1 MSEYVP
7 PRVRAWRAIS
17 EKDKEI
23 INEIINWADSI
34 DELDGRTMKLL
45 INIYNKLPDD
55 LKDEDEE
62 EDEDNNN
69 KLDFMDE
76 VINANT
82 DGFEDKQIDNKDKV
96 NKLNEWIGVANT
108 QDNKIAKTI
117 AKDYKAEA
125 KENDKYINEIDKLV
139 LPYKVLHFDKIINNE
154 YNTDDI
160 DNVMSKLKEIRSGFM
175 KTKGNKEKNKKG
187 RPNRVVSYINKS
199 LETLYKDKKIID
211 GVITNNDYIV
221 EMINEKGYDKA
232 IDKLA
237 DHIQT
242 SVQVPNNKKLSKFDF
257 IVGDQKV
264 EQYKDMVRDI
274 RTQIKSL
281 FAHKYNPIK
290 PIESEPL
297 TEEEQKR
304 KSLIDSFESLNEED
318 KQKFINFIPRFNTSS
333 KSVQI
338 AGDVELKDTK
348 TIFAHLLSQILHK
361 NRDDISADDKRDA
374 IKTIGDYIYSK
385 APIEQQIPGITELID
400 KSLIDFVNTQHN
412 NNNNIL
418 NPLMNL
424 SISPK
429 AKISATPNES
439 IDDIEKLADDFDDGW
454 ASTEPVA
461 QEQQNDDNQN
471 ENNNFANVPLF
482 DQFPGNTEEE
492 EDKPIEEEDE
502 DIKEVDN
509 IPDFPGNEGNN
520 NTEDNKSISKNELQN
535 NEIQEEAPGDANA
548 MVPTNEEVQNIPNAQ
563 VPAVITNLAGLW
575 FDKDKTMSDV
585 LDDTQKIIT
594 LLTDEQYDKIEDG
607 FAEQLTQAADDA
619 GNRLF
624 TDKQQAIKFL
634 RSLRNKK
641 TTRYKLPIP
650 LEKVEHKN
658 NNLYNVNISPMAMR
672 MIRPLTKSYKFYN
685 E

>member
-23 INEIINWADSI
+23 INEVINWADSI

-55 LKDEDEE
+55 IKDEDE

-96 NKLNEWIGVANT
+96 NKLNEWLGVANT
-108 QDNKIAKTI
+108 QDNQITKTI
-117 AKDYKAEA
+117 AKNYKAEA
-125 KENDKYINEIDKLV
+125 KENNKYIDEIDKLV

-154 YNTDDI
+154 YNTNDI

-175 KTKGNKEKNKKG
+175 KTKGDKEKNKRG
-187 RPNRVVSYINKS
+187 RPNRVVSYINQS
-199 LETLYKDKKIID
+199 LETLYKDKKIIN
-211 GVITNNDYIV
+211 GIISNNNEV
-221 EMINEKGYDKA
+221 VKNINEKGYDKA

-242 SVQVPNNKKLSKFDF
+242 SVQVPNNKKLSKLDF
-257 IVGDQKV
+257 IVGDQKG
-264 EQYKDMVRDI
+264 EQYKDIVKDI

-281 FAHKYNPIK
+281 FAHKYNPNK

-297 TEEEQKR
+297 SEVEQKR
-304 KSLIDSFESLNEED
+304 KSLIDSFESLSEED
-318 KQKFINFIPRFNTSS
+318 KQKFIKFIPRFNTST

-338 AGDVELKDTK
+338 SGDDELKDTK
-348 TIFAHLLSQILHK
+348 TIFAHLLGNILHK
-361 NRDDISADDKRDA
+361 KRDDITAEDKRDA

-385 APIEQQIPGITELID
+385 APKEQQLPGFSNLLNESIFD
-400 KSLIDFVNTQHN
+400 VANKQVNSMF
-412 NNNNIL
+412 

-429 AKISATPNES
+429 VKISATPNES

-471 ENNNFANVPLF
+471 ENNNIVNEPLF

-492 EDKPIEEEDE
+492 EDKAIEE

-509 IPDFPGNEGNN
+509 MPDFTGNEGNN
-520 NTEDNKSISKNELQN
+520 NTEENKSISKNEPQN
-535 NEIQEEAPGDANA
+535 NEIQEEAPTEPNAIVQAN
-548 MVPTNEEVQNIPNAQ
+548 EQVQSIPNAQ
-563 VPAVITNLAGLW
+563 VPAVMTNLAGLW
-575 FDKDKTMSDV
+575 FDKDKTMADV
-585 LDDTQKIIT
+585 LEDTQKIIT

-634 RSLRNKK
+634 RSLRNKH
-641 TTRYKLPIP
+641 TTRYKLPVP
-650 LEKVEHKN
+650 LEKIEHKN

>member
-23 INEIINWADSI
+23 INEVINWAGSI

-45 INIYNKLPDD
+45 INIYDKLPDEF
-55 LKDEDEE
+55 KDED
-62 EDEDNNN
+62 DEDNNN

-76 VINANT
+76 IIATNT

-96 NKLNEWIGVANT
+96 NKLNEWLGVSN
-108 QDNKIAKTI
+108 QEDKNDAKTI

-125 KENDKYINEIDKLV
+125 KENNKYIDEIDKLV

-154 YNTDDI
+154 YNTNDI
-160 DNVMSKLKEIRSGFM
+160 DNVMSRLREIRKEFT
-175 KTKGNKEKNKKG
+175 KTKGDKEKNKRG
-187 RPNRVVSYINKS
+187 RPNRVVSYINQS
-199 LETLYKDKKIID
+199 LETLYKDKKIIN
-211 GVITNNDYIV
+211 GVISNNNEV
-221 EMINEKGYDKA
+221 VKNINEKGYDKA

-242 SVQVPNNKKLSKFDF
+242 GVQVPGNKKLSKFDF
-257 IVGDQKV
+257 IVGDQKG
-264 EQYKDMVRDI
+264 EQYKDIVKDI

-281 FAHKYNPIK
+281 FAHKYNPTK

-297 TEEEQKR
+297 TEVEQKR
-304 KSLIDSFESLNEED
+304 KSLIDSFESLSEED
-318 KQKFINFIPRFNTSS
+318 KQKFIKFIPRFNTST

-338 AGDVELKDTK
+338 AGDNELKDTK
-348 TIFAHLLSQILHK
+348 TIFAHLLGNILHK
-361 NRDDISADDKRDA
+361 KRDDITADDKKEA
-374 IKTIGDYIYSK
+374 IKTIGDYIYAK
-385 APIEQQIPGITELID
+385 APIEQQLPGLSNLLNE
-400 KSLIDFVNTQHN
+400 SMFNVVNKKVN
-412 NNNNIL
+412 SMY

-429 AKISATPNES
+429 VKISATPNES

-471 ENNNFANVPLF
+471 ENNNFANEPLF
-482 DQFPGNTEEE
+482 TQFPGNTEEE
-492 EDKPIEEEDE
+492 EDKAIEEDGKEE
-502 DIKEVDN
+502 AINELNEVDN
-509 IPDFPGNEGNN
+509 NDLPGNEGNN

-535 NEIQEEAPGDANA
+535 NEIQEDAPTEPNA
-548 MVPTNEEVQNIPNAQ
+548 IVQVNEQVQSIPNAQ

-585 LDDTQKIIT
+585 LEDTQKIIT

-607 FAEQLTQAADDA
+607 FAEQLTQASDDS

-634 RSLRNKK
+634 RSLRNKH
-641 TTRYKLPIP
+641 TTRYKLPVP
-650 LEKVEHKN
+650 LEKIEHKN